1 MSINLAN
8 QITLFRLALAIGFF
22 AVLSTASAD
31 ALVRER
37 ALLVWTFWMFLVAA
51 LADILDGYVARAL
64 GQETT
69 FGRIVD
75 PVVDKVL
82 VCGAFIFFA
91 SSLFADPAT
100 GVNRT
105 GVAPWMVVLILV
117 RELLVSAIRSHVE
130 STGADFRAVWV
141 GKLKMLVQSTTI
153 GVILG
158 RLAWFPSIAWLET
171 AALALLWLTVTVTFV
186 SMLAYLGRAAV
197 FLRASAPRPP
207 PSSTVP
213 PSDSRPARLAGHAP
227 DPAGG

>member
-8 QITLFRLALAIGFF
+8 QITLFRLALAVGFF

-31 ALVRER
+31 ALLRER
-37 ALLVWTFWMFLVAA
+37 VLLVWAFWLFLVAA
-51 LADILDGYVARAL
+51 LADVLDGYVARAL
-64 GQETT
+64 SQETT

-91 SSLFADPAT
+91 SSQFADPAT
-100 GVNRT
+100 SVNRS

-130 STGADFRAVWV
+130 STGADFRAVWI

-158 RLAWFPSIAWLET
+158 RLAWFPAVTWLET
-171 AALALLWLTVTVTFV
+171 AARALVWLTVVVTFA
-186 SMLAYLGRAAV
+186 SMLAYLGRAGV

-207 PSSTVP
+207 APSAVQT
-213 PSDSRPARLAGHAP
+213 SDTHPARLPGHAP